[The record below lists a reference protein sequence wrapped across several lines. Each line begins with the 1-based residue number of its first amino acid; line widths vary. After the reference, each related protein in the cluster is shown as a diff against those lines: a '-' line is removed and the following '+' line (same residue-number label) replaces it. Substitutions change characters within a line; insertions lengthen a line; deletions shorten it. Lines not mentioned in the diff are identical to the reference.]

1 MENRT
6 EIQKECI
13 KLNRLINKNLFRN
26 YFFPNKK
33 DLFTKIFTSIDVI
46 EDTQGAID
54 EFQNIPDN
62 IIPKRTTLYIY
73 GVLQAMYCQQDGVQ
87 HLYQSIFEENKANKE
102 KISINSLF
110 DKFKIDKQ
118 IREIRNDIA
127 GHPAD
132 RNNGKAFYFI
142 AKGSN
147 TKTKFTYAGYTP
159 EFKTVD
165 VNLRDLINPQEKFV
179 LSVLKNIEN
188 GINKRVSNHKQKFN
202 KTNLTIFT
210 DDFDGNIK
218 LMNKGLFNVHF
229 YSGIKGIPK
238 TFFKE
243 LEKLVIELKGRYFG
257 NIDFIEYL
265 IDNIKHIIS
274 KFIEWI
280 DNDNFLNNKDADILM
295 DSLINYVSEIRGI
308 LSEIDEEFKNY

>member
-62 IIPKRTTLYIY
+62 LIPKRTTLYIY

-87 HLYQSIFEENKANKE
+87 HLYQSIFEENKSNKE
-102 KISINSLF
+102 KTNIYKLF
-110 DKFKIDKQ
+110 VSKNTDNKIRI
-118 IREIRNDIA
+118 IRDDIA

-132 RNNGKAFYFI
+132 RNRGKEFYFI

-147 TKTKFTYAGYTP
+147 TKHKFTYAGYTP
-159 EFKTVD
+159 EYKQID
-165 VNLRDLINPQEKFV
+165 VNIKELIEEQEHFVISV
-179 LSVLKNIEN
+179 LSDIEKGITTRITNHKKQFMDTKLTDYIEELEGCKRLIIKGVFDRFFGIDTNIFEEEFVNLKTEL
-188 GINKRVSNHKQKFN
+188 NKRYFNNIPESVDSIFN
-202 KTNLTIFT
+202 KIYYILERINYWDKNKVSSEDIEVDIILESFEFQLT
-210 DDFDGNIK
+210 
-218 LMNKGLFNVHF
+218 
-229 YSGIKGIPK
+229 
-238 TFFKE
+238 E
-243 LEKLVIELKGRYFG
+243 LNDILVE
-257 NIDFIEYL
+257 
-265 IDNIKHIIS
+265 IDN
-274 KFIEWI
+274 
-280 DNDNFLNNKDADILM
+280 
-295 DSLINYVSEIRGI
+295 
-308 LSEIDEEFKNY
+308 EFKK